1 MVETSMANFC
11 CFFVIPSLKHCEIL
25 WSKLVIL
32 TLTSV
37 ILSSVG
43 VTAASQKYQ
52 RVQKG
57 MSSPSHKKINKK

>member
-1 MVETSMANFC
+1 MVEMSMANFC

-32 TLTSV
+32 TLTSM

-52 RVQKG
+52 
-57 MSSPSHKKINKK
+57 